1 MKFITKPAPTLEEFK
16 ALNFGRLSFKKF
28 ARKTEKQAAIIQRT
42 QFVFGVKF
50 LVRHTSIAT
59 SSSATV
65 SIVRTRLCGDGY
77 DRVHGGVK

>member
-1 MKFITKPAPTLEEFK
+1 MEFIKKAAPRLEEFK

-42 QFVFGVKF
+42 QFFVGVKF
-50 LVRHTSIAT
+50 FVLHTSIAT
-59 SSSATV
+59 SSSPTV

-77 DRVHGGVK
+77 DTVHGDEK